1 MERKDAKQNETE
13 WKKQRREAESGTEGE
28 AESGGGGER
37 SSLTKQ
43 DEHVMKQQRPA

>member
-28 AESGGGGER
+28 AESGGGER

-43 DEHVMKQQRPA
+43 DEHVMKQQRAA